1 VSIVYEV
8 HGTAGPTL
16 LLLPTWTII
25 HSRFWKM
32 QVPYLARHFRVVTYD
47 SPGNGAGDRSLDPEV
62 YGVAAHLRYT
72 TAVLDAVEAD
82 AAVLV
87 GLSQGAQY
95 AVSFAGEHPERV
107 LGLVLIGPALAL
119 QPEAAGERS
128 RFIWSHFE
136 EPYPPQEPSGVP
148 FGRPDTPDWWKYNR
162 HYWGHDLGDF
172 AWFFFGQAFPEPHS
186 TKPIED
192 CVGWTLET
200 SGEILGAEYD
210 SPMPERARFREWA
223 AGITCPVT
231 VIHGT
236 DDRIVPFE
244 VGRMLAEATHGELV
258 TLDGAGHL
266 PLVRDPVRVNLV
278 VKDFV
283 DRIARTVGV

>member
-1 VSIVYEV
+1 
-8 HGTAGPTL
+8 
-16 LLLPTWTII
+16 
-25 HSRFWKM
+25 
-32 QVPYLARHFRVVTYD
+32 VTYD
-47 SPGNGAGDRSLDPEV
+47 SPGNGASDRPLDPEA

-72 TAVLDAVEAD
+72 AAVLDAVAAE

-107 LGLVLIGPALAL
+107 LGIAMIGPALAL
-119 QPEAAGERS
+119 EPEAAGERS
-128 RFIWSHFE
+128 KFIWSHFE
-136 EPYPPQEPSGVP
+136 EPYPPQTPSGVP
-148 FGRPDTPDWWKYNR
+148 LGRPDPPDWWKYNR
-162 HYWGHDLGDF
+162 HYWLDDVGDF
-172 AWFFFGQAFPEPHS
+172 AWFFFGQALPELHS

-192 CVGWTLET
+192 CVAWTLET

-223 AGITCPVT
+223 ARITCPVT

-244 VGRMLAEATHGELV
+244 VGRMLAEATHGRLV

-266 PLVRDPVRVNLV
+266 PLVRDPVRINLV